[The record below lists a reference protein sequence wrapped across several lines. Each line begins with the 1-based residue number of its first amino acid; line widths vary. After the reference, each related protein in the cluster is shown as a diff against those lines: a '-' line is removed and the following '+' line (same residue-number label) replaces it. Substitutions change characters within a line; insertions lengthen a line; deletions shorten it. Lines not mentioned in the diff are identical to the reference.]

1 MNNNRI
7 LLSTIIVII
16 NCVNYV
22 FAQGYDKALSP
33 KMIGTSTEYTQSV
46 EQSILLNNKGLT
58 KENEIQGINQTTKIS
73 TLNLNS
79 NILINIKHPWTDN
92 NPIYR
97 IDANLTNEMIECDLF
112 SFNLRMDIDC
122 LFDGLTSEK
131 AVAFHLDNL
140 WDRIIYARK
149 DEGWIKSFGDN
160 PIDNCKFSE
169 PSGMVVDINDTVYV
183 ADAGN
188 HRIVKLYYNKIAEQ
202 LFYVSD
208 FRIPDIIRLTDIAID
223 QSGSLSGAPSADK
236 FWVIDN
242 FTGQLVCFRRSGVI
256 VQRITN
262 YMDGGI
268 YRHLKGVEKIMV
280 QEIPGSPSRLA
291 LIDRWIPAL
300 VILQPPSN
308 SVISAS
314 YFDEIQNRLTCL
326 GLDINNE
333 WWVGDEIQRVYH
345 HFTKEGKYII
355 SYSSAG
361 TLSGEFSRPAT
372 ISNAP
377 YYKLGGTIYRSQY
390 VFTSDKWGSNTGIRA
405 FLPGAAILNPPT
417 IFDNNYYSKLPIP
430 FMLTNRAHV
439 KATIIKPINY
449 YTDVIVKEFDP
460 VIIEANPNAFY
471 YLDNL
476 FMGTGPEFRIILEY
490 CPAYEDASD
499 WHPTGS
505 VTITVTNNHISPFN
519 IVTIVPVSPTTI
531 CTEGNSG
538 TYQANTLYNGPFTYT
553 WYRNGN
559 WAGTGKTITLSSV
572 CPGTVIKC
580 TVEYID
586 PGTSTHYTWDGEY
599 TNCQMNVT
607 INGPTSLATGQV
619 GTWYA
624 NISGGAASSSKY
636 YLWGYQP
643 SGSTNWTILGSNQ
656 SVNWTMGSQSIKLRC
671 DIEAS
676 SGYCTQSASS
686 TITVRMSATPSCP
699 YVYTWD
705 GNSFREDNNILPQ
718 SEYDENAG
726 KDVTD
731 YYRLLKPL
739 KQKNGKYILQI
750 REFENEQSY
759 FDEFKLIA
767 IDHPNY
773 SKIDVAPSSG
783 EVYHYITPYRLN
795 KANIRN
801 KNVLSE
807 LAEFD
812 SSRIIV
818 EPGDTIQ
825 LSLQQPA
832 GKSSSF
838 TTQATLPGGE
848 EGGGDGLPKT
858 QKMAYNA
865 HPRFLSG
872 LDGILTFRQKPTLV
886 FVPAALDSLNSLNV
900 VWTQRARLDYLNYG
914 VLIPTPYLKRALP
927 LVSAR
932 HSSLADVK
940 EKVSTMDSIY
950 AMLSPNEFIELQF
963 QGLPSPPAGTKRT
976 FVLYS
981 RGRYEQ
987 LSDSSII
994 AQNLAAKIS
1003 EFQIDNIYPNP
1014 FNPTTKISFQQPT
1027 DGYTRI
1033 IIYDMIGREVARLAD
1048 GNISGGIHEVTW
1060 DAGNNASGIYFC
1072 RYTVTNSIGTVL
1084 HQEVKKLILTR

>member
-1 MNNNRI
+1 MNKIRI
-7 LLSTIIVII
+7 IVSTIIVI
-16 NCVNYV
+16 VYSVDYV
-22 FAQGYDKALSP
+22 FSQGYDKALSP
-33 KMIGTSTEYTQSV
+33 KMIGTSTEYVKSV
-46 EQSILLNNKGLT
+46 EQSILLNNKGLP

-97 IDANLTNEMIECDLF
+97 IDADLTNDIIGRDLF
-112 SFNLRMDIDC
+112 SYNVRMDIDC
-122 LFDGLTSEK
+122 LFDGLASEK

-160 PIDNCKFSE
+160 PTDNYKFSE

-223 QSGSLSGAPSADK
+223 QSGSLSGAPAADK

-333 WWVGDEIQRVYH
+333 WWVGDERQRVYH
-345 HFTKEGKYII
+345 HFTKDGKYII

-377 YYKLGGTIYRSQY
+377 YYKLGSTIYRSQY
-390 VFTSDKWGSNTGIRA
+390 VFTSDKWSSNTGIRA

-417 IFDNNYYSKLPIP
+417 NINNNYFSKLPIP
-430 FMLTNRAHV
+430 FMLTNRSHV
-439 KATIIKPINY
+439 KAIITRAEGGGVWKVMKEYDPIIM
-449 YTDVIVKEFDP
+449 D
-460 VIIEANPNAFY
+460 ANPNAVYYVDNFY
-471 YLDNL
+471 L
-476 FMGTGPEFRIILEY
+476 GTGLEFRIKLEY
-490 CPAYEDASD
+490 LPAYLDTTNWTPS
-499 WHPTGS
+499 GS
-505 VTITVTNNHISPFN
+505 VTIPVYNNVVSTYN
-519 IVTIVPVSPTTI
+519 LVTIKPVAPTTE
-531 CTEGNSG
+531 CTQGNGG
-538 TYQANTLYNGPFTYT
+538 TWQVSTLYDGPFTYT
-553 WYRNGN
+553 WNGSN
-559 WAGTGKTITLSSV
+559 AETGKTITIPNV
-572 CPGTVIKC
+572 CPGTIIKC
-580 TVEYID
+580 TVKYID
-586 PGTSTHYTWDGEY
+586 PGTGNQYVWDGEY
-599 TNCQMNVT
+599 TNCKMNVT
-607 INGPTSLATGQV
+607 INGPTSLATGQA

-624 NISGGAASSSKY
+624 TVNGGAASSTKY
-636 YLWGYQP
+636 YFWGYQP
-643 SGSTNWTILGSNQ
+643 YGSTNWTVLGSNQ

-671 DIEAS
+671 DVEAS
-676 SGYCTQSASS
+676 SGFCTQSASS
-686 TITVRMSATPSCP
+686 TITVRMGTTPTCP

-750 REFENEQSY
+750 REFENELSY

-801 KNVLSE
+801 NNVLSE
-807 LAEFD
+807 IAEFD

-825 LSLQQPA
+825 LSLQQPTE
-832 GKSSSF
+832 KSSSF
-838 TTQATLPGGE
+838 TPQSTLPGGE

-865 HPRFLSG
+865 HPNYLSG
-872 LDGILTFRQKPTLV
+872 LDGVLTFRQKPTLV
-886 FVPAALDSLNSLNV
+886 FVPATLDSLKSLNV
-900 VWTQRARLDYLNYG
+900 VWAHRARLDYLNYG
-914 VLIPTPYLKRALP
+914 VLIPTPYLKRTLP

-932 HSSLADVK
+932 HSSFADVK
-940 EKVSTMDSIY
+940 EKISIMDSVY
-950 AMLSPNEFIELQF
+950 ALLSPNEFIELQF
-963 QGLPSPPAGTKRT
+963 QSLPSPPAGTKRT

-1003 EFQIDNIYPNP
+1003 DFQIDNIYPNP

-1027 DGYTRI
+1027 DGYTKI

-1048 GNISGGIHEVTW
+1048 GNISGGMHEVTW
-1060 DAGNNASGIYFC
+1060 DAGNIASGIYFC